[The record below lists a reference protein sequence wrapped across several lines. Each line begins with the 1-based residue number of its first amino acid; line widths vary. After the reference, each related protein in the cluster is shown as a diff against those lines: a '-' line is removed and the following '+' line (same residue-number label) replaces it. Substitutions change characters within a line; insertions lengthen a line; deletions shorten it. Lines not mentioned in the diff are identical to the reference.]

1 MNLEIKKKDQI
12 LYEEI
17 HLRHLNLLVDLKNN
31 HFNNWFFK
39 MALINTFDDLK
50 IFISNLEKNKYKCII
65 AIERKKIIGY
75 VYTYPINNKKTCL
88 KIASPTIIHE
98 SKNTSTRE
106 LTLNLIRN
114 SISNKNSNTSN
125 WFISS
130 EVNDNDL
137 ISCSRELGFQPL
149 QEIILWEKKTST
161 KYLDYNNINSFEQI
175 NKTNIK
181 SFLSFVRSNESIIIR
196 NLLDLDY
203 SDIYKRSDKECGMIK
218 NKEGILLGILKDISY
233 ENQNVYSII
242 KGELWDSE
250 LNNLLGNIIQ
260 NLNEKGKNI
269 IFKTYSH
276 DKKLNSFISNLNFI
290 EIRQEMILVRNTLI
304 KRVIKEKKLINKPWE
319 NIIGKINPQG
329 NAFPSPMP
337 IKFK

>member
-50 IFISNLEKNKYKCII
+50 IFISKLEKNKYKCII

-88 KIASPTIIHE
+88 KISSPTIIQE
-98 SKNTSTRE
+98 SKYTSTRD
-106 LTLNLIRN
+106 LILNLIRH

-149 QEIILWEKKTST
+149 QEIILWEKQTSS
-161 KYLDYNNINSFEQI
+161 KYLDYNNIYSYEQV
-175 NKTNIK
+175 NKSNIK

-203 SDIYKRSDKECGMIK
+203 SDIYKRSDKKCGMIK

-242 KGELWDSE
+242 KGKLWDSDI
-250 LNNLLGNIIQ
+250 NNLLGNIIQ
-260 NLNEKGKNI
+260 NLNENGKNI
-269 IFKTYSH
+269 ILKTYSH
-276 DKKLNSFISNLNFI
+276 DKKLNSFISDLNFL
-290 EIRQEMILVRNTLI
+290 EIRQEVILVRNTLI
-304 KRVIKEKKLINKPWE
+304 RRVVKEKNLINKPWE
-319 NIIGKINPQG
+319 NIIGKINPEG
-329 NAFPSPMP
+329 NAYPSPMP
-337 IKFK
+337 IKF

>member
-1 MNLEIKKKDQI
+1 MNLEIEKKDQI

-17 HLRHLNLLVDLKNN
+17 HLRHLNLLLDLKNN

-39 MALINTFDDLK
+39 MALINTLDDLK
-50 IFISNLEKNKYKCII
+50 VFISTLEKNKYKCII

-88 KIASPTIIHE
+88 KISSPTIIQE
-98 SKNTSTRE
+98 SKYTSTRD
-106 LTLNLIRN
+106 LILNLIRH

-149 QEIILWEKKTST
+149 QEIILWKKQTSN
-161 KYLDYNNINSFEQI
+161 KYLDYNNIYSYEQV
-175 NKTNIK
+175 NKSNIK
-181 SFLSFVRSNESIIIR
+181 SFLNFVRSNESIIIR

-203 SDIYKRSDKECGMIK
+203 SDIYKRSDKKCGMIK

-242 KGELWDSE
+242 KGKLWDSDI
-250 LNNLLGNIIQ
+250 NNLLVNIIQ
-260 NLNEKGKNI
+260 NLNENGKNI
-269 IFKTYSH
+269 ILRTYSH
-276 DKKLNSFISNLNFI
+276 DKKLNSFISDLNFL
-290 EIRQEMILVRNTLI
+290 EIRQEVILVRNTLI
-304 KRVIKEKKLINKPWE
+304 RRVVKEKNLINKPWE
-319 NIIGKINPQG
+319 NIIGKINPEG
-329 NAFPSPMP
+329 NAYPSPMP
-337 IKFK
+337 IKF

>member
-1 MNLEIKKKDQI
+1 MNLGIEKKDQI

-17 HLRHLNLLVDLKNN
+17 HLKHLNLLVDLKNN

-50 IFISNLEKNKYKCII
+50 IFISTLEKNKYKCII

-88 KIASPTIIHE
+88 KINSPTIIQE
-98 SKNTSTRE
+98 SKYTSTRE
-106 LTLNLIRN
+106 LILNLIRH
-114 SISNKNSNTSN
+114 SIFNKNSNTSN

-149 QEIILWEKKTST
+149 QEIILWEKQSSK
-161 KYLDYNNINSFEQI
+161 KYLDYNNIYSYEQV
-175 NKTNIK
+175 NKSNIK

-203 SDIYKRSDKECGMIK
+203 SDIYKRSDTKCGMIK

-233 ENQNVYSII
+233 ENLNVYSII
-242 KGELWDSE
+242 KGELWDSDI
-250 LNNLLGNIIQ
+250 NNLLGNILQ
-260 NLNEKGKNI
+260 NLNTNRKNI
-269 IFKTYSH
+269 ILKTYAN
-276 DKKLNSFISNLNFI
+276 DKKLNSFISDLNFLAM
-290 EIRQEMILVRNTLI
+290 RQEVILVRNTLI
-304 KRVIKEKKLINKPWE
+304 KRVVKEKNLINKPWE
-319 NIIGKINPQG
+319 NIIGKINPEG
-329 NAFPSPMP
+329 NAYPSPMP
-337 IKFK
+337 IKF

>member
-1 MNLEIKKKDQI
+1 MNLEIEKKDQI

-17 HLRHLNLLVDLKNN
+17 HLRHLNLLLDLKNN

-39 MALINTFDDLK
+39 MALINTLDDLK
-50 IFISNLEKNKYKCII
+50 VFISTLEKNKYKCII

-88 KIASPTIIHE
+88 KISSPTIIQE
-98 SKNTSTRE
+98 SKYTSTRD
-106 LTLNLIRN
+106 LILNLIRH

-149 QEIILWEKKTST
+149 QEIILWKKQTSN
-161 KYLDYNNINSFEQI
+161 KYLDYNNIYSYEQI
-175 NKTNIK
+175 NKSNIK
-181 SFLSFVRSNESIIIR
+181 SFLSFVRSSESIIIR

-203 SDIYKRSDKECGMIK
+203 SDIYKRSDKKCGMIK

-242 KGELWDSE
+242 KGKLWDSDI
-250 LNNLLGNIIQ
+250 NNLLGNIIQ
-260 NLNEKGKNI
+260 NLNENGKNI
-269 IFKTYSH
+269 ILRTYSH
-276 DKKLNSFISNLNFI
+276 DKKLNSFISDLNFL
-290 EIRQEMILVRNTLI
+290 EIRQEVILVRNTLI
-304 KRVIKEKKLINKPWE
+304 RRVVKEKNLINKPWE
-319 NIIGKINPQG
+319 NIIGKINPEG
-329 NAFPSPMP
+329 NAYPSPMP
-337 IKFK
+337 IKF

>member
-1 MNLEIKKKDQI
+1 MNLEIEKKDQI

-17 HLRHLNLLVDLKNN
+17 HLRHLNLLLDLKNN

-50 IFISNLEKNKYKCII
+50 IFISTLEKNKYKCII

-88 KIASPTIIHE
+88 KISSPTIIQE
-98 SKNTSTRE
+98 SKYTSTRD
-106 LTLNLIRN
+106 LILNLIRH

-149 QEIILWEKKTST
+149 QEIILWKKQTSN
-161 KYLDYNNINSFEQI
+161 KYLDYNNIYSYEQV
-175 NKTNIK
+175 NKSNIK
-181 SFLSFVRSNESIIIR
+181 SFLNFVRSNESIIIR

-203 SDIYKRSDKECGMIK
+203 SDIYKRSDKKCGMIK

-242 KGELWDSE
+242 KGKLWDSDI
-250 LNNLLGNIIQ
+250 NNLLGNIIQ
-260 NLNEKGKNI
+260 NLNENGKNI
-269 IFKTYSH
+269 ILRTYSH
-276 DKKLNSFISNLNFI
+276 DKKLNSFISDLNFL
-290 EIRQEMILVRNTLI
+290 EIRQEVILVRNTLI
-304 KRVIKEKKLINKPWE
+304 RRVVKEKNLINKPWE
-319 NIIGKINPQG
+319 NIIGKINPEG
-329 NAFPSPMP
+329 NAYPSPMP
-337 IKFK
+337 IKF

>member
-1 MNLEIKKKDQI
+1 MNLEIEKKDQI

-17 HLRHLNLLVDLKNN
+17 HLRHLNLLIDLRNN

-50 IFISNLEKNKYKCII
+50 NFISNLDNNKYKCII

-75 VYTYPINNKKTCL
+75 IYTYPINNKKTCL
-88 KIASPTIIHE
+88 KISSPKIIQE
-98 SKNTSTRE
+98 SKYTSSRE
-106 LTLNLIRN
+106 LILNLIRN
-114 SISNKNSNTSN
+114 SIYSNNSNTSN

-149 QEIILWEKKTST
+149 QEIILWKNQTSN
-161 KYLDYNNINSFEQI
+161 KYLDYSNAYSYEQI

-181 SFLSFVRSNESIIIR
+181 SFLSFVRSNESIVIR

-203 SDIYKRSDKECGMIK
+203 SDIYKRSEKGCGMIK
-218 NKEGILLGILKDISY
+218 NKEGILLGLLKDISY

-242 KGELWDSE
+242 RGELWDSD
-250 LNNLLGNIIQ
+250 LNNFLGNILQ
-260 NLNEKGKNI
+260 NLNVTGNNI
-269 IFKTYSH
+269 VFKTYSH
-276 DKKLNSFISNLNFI
+276 DKKLNSFISDLNFI
-290 EIRQEMILVRNTLI
+290 EIRQELILVRNTLI
-304 KRVIKEKKLINKPWE
+304 KRVVKEKNLMNKPWE

-329 NAFPSPMP
+329 NAYPSPMP
-337 IKFK
+337 INFK

>member
-1 MNLEIKKKDQI
+1 MNLEIEKKDQI

-17 HLRHLNLLVDLKNN
+17 HLRHLNLLLDLKNN

-39 MALINTFDDLK
+39 MALINTLDDLK
-50 IFISNLEKNKYKCII
+50 VFISTLEKNKYKCII

-88 KIASPTIIHE
+88 KISSPTIIQE
-98 SKNTSTRE
+98 SKYTSTRD
-106 LTLNLIRN
+106 LILNLIRH

-149 QEIILWEKKTST
+149 QEIILWKKQTSN
-161 KYLDYNNINSFEQI
+161 KYLDYNNIYSYEQV
-175 NKTNIK
+175 NKSNIK
-181 SFLSFVRSNESIIIR
+181 SFLNFVRSNESIIIR

-203 SDIYKRSDKECGMIK
+203 SDIYKRSDKKCGMIK

-242 KGELWDSE
+242 KGKLWDSDI
-250 LNNLLGNIIQ
+250 NNLLGNIIQ
-260 NLNEKGKNI
+260 NLNENGKNI
-269 IFKTYSH
+269 ILRTYSH
-276 DKKLNSFISNLNFI
+276 DKKLNSFISDLNFL
-290 EIRQEMILVRNTLI
+290 EIRQEVILVRNTLI
-304 KRVIKEKKLINKPWE
+304 RRVVKEKNLINKPWE
-319 NIIGKINPQG
+319 NIIGKINPEG
-329 NAFPSPMP
+329 NAYPSPMP
-337 IKFK
+337 IKF

>member
-50 IFISNLEKNKYKCII
+50 IFISKLEKNKYKCII

-88 KIASPTIIHE
+88 KIASPTIIQE
-98 SKNTSTRE
+98 SKYTSTRE
-106 LTLNLIRN
+106 LTLNLIRH

-137 ISCSRELGFQPL
+137 ISSSRELGFQPL
-149 QEIILWEKKTST
+149 QEIILWEKKTSS
-161 KYLDYNNINSFEQI
+161 KYLDYNNIYSYEQVNNS
-175 NKTNIK
+175 NIK

-260 NLNEKGKNI
+260 NLNKKGKNI

-276 DKKLNSFISNLNFI
+276 DKKLNSFISNLNFL
-290 EIRQEMILVRNTLI
+290 EIRQELILVRNTLI
-304 KRVIKEKKLINKPWE
+304 KRVVKEKNLINKPWE

>member
-1 MNLEIKKKDQI
+1 MNLEIKKKDKI

-50 IFISNLEKNKYKCII
+50 IFISKLEKNKYKCII
-65 AIERKKIIGY
+65 AIESKKIIGY

-88 KIASPTIIHE
+88 KISSPTIIEE
-98 SKNTSTRE
+98 SKYVSKRE
-106 LTLNLIRN
+106 LTLNLIKH
-114 SISNKNSNTSN
+114 SITKNNSNTSN

-149 QEIILWEKKTST
+149 QEIILWEKRTSN
-161 KYLDYNNINSFEQI
+161 KYFDYDKNYSFERV

-181 SFLSFVRSNESIIIR
+181 PFLSVIRSNESIVIR
-196 NLLDLDY
+196 NLLDFDY

-218 NKEGILLGILKDISY
+218 NNEGIFFGILKDISY
-233 ENQNVYSII
+233 ENQSIYSII
-242 KGELWDSE
+242 RGELWDNE
-250 LNNLLGNIIQ
+250 LGNLLSNILQ
-260 NLNEKGKNI
+260 NLNTKGNNI
-269 IFKTYSH
+269 VFKTYSH
-276 DKKLNSFISNLNFI
+276 DKKLNSFISDLNFLVVK
-290 EIRQEMILVRNTLI
+290 QELILVRNTLI
-304 KRVIKEKKLINKPWE
+304 KRVVKEKNLINKPWD
-319 NIIGKINPQG
+319 NPIWKINPQG
-329 NAFPSPMP
+329 DAYPSPMP
-337 IKFK
+337 IKLK

>member
-1 MNLEIKKKDQI
+1 MNLEIEKKDQI

-17 HLRHLNLLVDLKNN
+17 HLRHLNLLLDLKNN

-88 KIASPTIIHE
+88 KISSPTIIQE
-98 SKNTSTRE
+98 SKYTSTRD
-106 LTLNLIRN
+106 LILNLIRH

-149 QEIILWEKKTST
+149 QEIILWKKQTSN
-161 KYLDYNNINSFEQI
+161 KYLDYNNIYSYEQV
-175 NKTNIK
+175 NKSNIK
-181 SFLSFVRSNESIIIR
+181 SFLNFVRSNESIIIR

-203 SDIYKRSDKECGMIK
+203 SDIYKRSDKKCGMIK

-242 KGELWDSE
+242 KGELWDSDI
-250 LNNLLGNIIQ
+250 NNLLGNIIQ
-260 NLNEKGKNI
+260 NLNENGKNI
-269 IFKTYSH
+269 ILRTYSH
-276 DKKLNSFISNLNFI
+276 DKKLNSFISDLNFL
-290 EIRQEMILVRNTLI
+290 EIRQEVILVRNTLI
-304 KRVIKEKKLINKPWE
+304 KRVVKEKNLINKPWE
-319 NIIGKINPQG
+319 NIIGKINPEG
-329 NAFPSPMP
+329 NAYPSPMP
-337 IKFK
+337 IKF

>member
-1 MNLEIKKKDQI
+1 MNLEIEKKDQI

-50 IFISNLEKNKYKCII
+50 IFISTLEKNKYKCII

-88 KIASPTIIHE
+88 KISSPTIIQE
-98 SKNTSTRE
+98 SKYTSTRD
-106 LTLNLIRN
+106 LILNLIRH

-149 QEIILWEKKTST
+149 QEIILWEKQTCN
-161 KYLDYNNINSFEQI
+161 KYLDYNSIYSYEHI
-175 NKTNIK
+175 NKSNIK

-203 SDIYKRSDKECGMIK
+203 SDIYKRSDKKCGMIK

-242 KGELWDSE
+242 KGKLWDSDI
-250 LNNLLGNIIQ
+250 NNLLGNIIQ
-260 NLNEKGKNI
+260 NLNENGKNI
-269 IFKTYSH
+269 ILRTYSH
-276 DKKLNSFISNLNFI
+276 DKKLNSFISDLNFL
-290 EIRQEMILVRNTLI
+290 EIRQEVILVRNTLI
-304 KRVIKEKKLINKPWE
+304 RRVVKEKNLINKPWE
-319 NIIGKINPQG
+319 NIIGKINPEG
-329 NAFPSPMP
+329 NAYPSPMP
-337 IKFK
+337 IKF

>member
-1 MNLEIKKKDQI
+1 MNLEIEKKDQI

-17 HLRHLNLLVDLKNN
+17 HLRHLNLLVDLKTN
-31 HFNNWFFK
+31 HYNNWFFK

-50 IFISNLEKNKYKCII
+50 IFIRTLEKNKYKCII

-88 KIASPTIIHE
+88 KITSPTIIQE
-98 SKNTSTRE
+98 SKYISLRE
-106 LTLNLIRN
+106 LTLNLIRH

-149 QEIILWEKKTST
+149 QEIILWKKQTSN
-161 KYLDYNNINSFEQI
+161 KYLDYNNIYSYEQV
-175 NKTNIK
+175 NKSNIK
-181 SFLSFVRSNESIIIR
+181 SFLNFVRSNESIIIR

-203 SDIYKRSDKECGMIK
+203 SDIYKRSDKKCGMIK

-242 KGELWDSE
+242 KGKLWDSDI
-250 LNNLLGNIIQ
+250 NNLLGNIIQ
-260 NLNEKGKNI
+260 NLNENGENI
-269 IFKTYSH
+269 ILRTYSH
-276 DKKLNSFISNLNFI
+276 DKKLNSFISDLNFL
-290 EIRQEMILVRNTLI
+290 EIRQEVILVRNTLI
-304 KRVIKEKKLINKPWE
+304 RRVVKEKNLINKPWE
-319 NIIGKINPQG
+319 NIIGKINPEG
-329 NAFPSPMP
+329 NAYPSPMP
-337 IKFK
+337 IKF

>member
-1 MNLEIKKKDQI
+1 MNLEIEKKDQI

-17 HLRHLNLLVDLKNN
+17 HLRHLNLLLDLKNN

-50 IFISNLEKNKYKCII
+50 IFISTLEKNKYKCII

-88 KIASPTIIHE
+88 KISSPTIIQE
-98 SKNTSTRE
+98 SKYTSTRD
-106 LTLNLIRN
+106 LILNLIRH

-149 QEIILWEKKTST
+149 QEIILWKKQTSN
-161 KYLDYNNINSFEQI
+161 KYLDYNNIYSYEQV
-175 NKTNIK
+175 NKSNIK
-181 SFLSFVRSNESIIIR
+181 SFLNFVRSNESIIIR

-203 SDIYKRSDKECGMIK
+203 SDIYKRSDKKCGMIK

-242 KGELWDSE
+242 KGELWDSDI
-250 LNNLLGNIIQ
+250 NNLLGNIIQ
-260 NLNEKGKNI
+260 NLNENGKNI
-269 IFKTYSH
+269 ILRTYSH
-276 DKKLNSFISNLNFI
+276 DKKLNSFISDLNFL
-290 EIRQEMILVRNTLI
+290 EIRQEVILVRNTLI
-304 KRVIKEKKLINKPWE
+304 RRVVKEKNLINKPWE
-319 NIIGKINPQG
+319 NIIGKINPEG
-329 NAFPSPMP
+329 NAYPSPMP
-337 IKFK
+337 IKF

>member
-1 MNLEIKKKDQI
+1 MNLEIEKKDQI

-17 HLRHLNLLVDLKNN
+17 HLRHLNLLLDLKNN

-50 IFISNLEKNKYKCII
+50 IFISKLEKNKYKCII

-88 KIASPTIIHE
+88 KISSPTIIQE
-98 SKNTSTRE
+98 SKYTSTRD
-106 LTLNLIRN
+106 LILNLIRH

-149 QEIILWEKKTST
+149 QEIILWKKQTSN
-161 KYLDYNNINSFEQI
+161 KYLDYNNIYSYEQV
-175 NKTNIK
+175 NKSNIK
-181 SFLSFVRSNESIIIR
+181 SFLNFIRSNESIIIR

-203 SDIYKRSDKECGMIK
+203 SDIYKRSDKKCGMIK

-242 KGELWDSE
+242 KGELWDSDI
-250 LNNLLGNIIQ
+250 NNLLGNIIQ
-260 NLNEKGKNI
+260 NLNENGKNI
-269 IFKTYSH
+269 ILRTYSH
-276 DKKLNSFISNLNFI
+276 DKKLNSFISDLNFL
-290 EIRQEMILVRNTLI
+290 EIRQEVILVRNTLI
-304 KRVIKEKKLINKPWE
+304 RRVVKEKNLINKPWE
-319 NIIGKINPQG
+319 NIIGKINPEG
-329 NAFPSPMP
+329 NAYPSPMP
-337 IKFK
+337 IKF

>member
-1 MNLEIKKKDQI
+1 MNLEIEKKDQI

-17 HLRHLNLLVDLKNN
+17 HLRHLNLLLDLKNN

-50 IFISNLEKNKYKCII
+50 IFISTLEKNKYKCII

-88 KIASPTIIHE
+88 KISSPTIIQE
-98 SKNTSTRE
+98 SKYTSTRD
-106 LTLNLIRN
+106 LILNLIRH

-149 QEIILWEKKTST
+149 QEIILWEKQTSN
-161 KYLDYNNINSFEQI
+161 KYLDYKNIYFYEKI
-175 NKTNIK
+175 NKSNIK

-242 KGELWDSE
+242 KGELWDSDI
-250 LNNLLGNIIQ
+250 NNLLGNIIQ
-260 NLNEKGKNI
+260 NLNENGKNI
-269 IFKTYSH
+269 ILRTYSH
-276 DKKLNSFISNLNFI
+276 DKKLNSFISDLNFL
-290 EIRQEMILVRNTLI
+290 EIRQEVILVRNTLI
-304 KRVIKEKKLINKPWE
+304 RRVVKEKNLINKPWE
-319 NIIGKINPQG
+319 NIIGKINPEG
-329 NAFPSPMP
+329 NAYPSPMP
-337 IKFK
+337 IKF

>member
-1 MNLEIKKKDQI
+1 MNLEIEKKDQI

-17 HLRHLNLLVDLKNN
+17 HLRHLNLLLDLKNN

-39 MALINTFDDLK
+39 MALINTLDDLK
-50 IFISNLEKNKYKCII
+50 VFISTLEKNKYKCII

-88 KIASPTIIHE
+88 KISSPTIIQE
-98 SKNTSTRE
+98 SKYTSTRD
-106 LTLNLIRN
+106 LILNLIRH

-149 QEIILWEKKTST
+149 QEIILWEKKTSS
-161 KYLDYNNINSFEQI
+161 KYLDYNNIYSYEQI
-175 NKTNIK
+175 NKSNIK

-260 NLNEKGKNI
+260 NLNAKGKNI

-276 DKKLNSFISNLNFI
+276 DKKLNSFISNLNFL

-304 KRVIKEKKLINKPWE
+304 KRVVKEKNLINKPWE

>member
-1 MNLEIKKKDQI
+1 MNLEIEKKDQI

-17 HLRHLNLLVDLKNN
+17 HLRHLNLLLDLKNN

-50 IFISNLEKNKYKCII
+50 IFISKLEKNKYKCII

-88 KIASPTIIHE
+88 KISSPTIIQE
-98 SKNTSTRE
+98 SKYTSTRD
-106 LTLNLIRN
+106 LILNLIRH

-149 QEIILWEKKTST
+149 QEIILWEKQTSN
-161 KYLDYNNINSFEQI
+161 KYLDYNNIYSYEQV
-175 NKTNIK
+175 NKSNIK

-203 SDIYKRSDKECGMIK
+203 SDIYKRSDKKCGMIK

-242 KGELWDSE
+242 KGELWDSDI
-250 LNNLLGNIIQ
+250 NNLLGNIIQ
-260 NLNEKGKNI
+260 NLNENGKNI
-269 IFKTYSH
+269 ILRTYSH
-276 DKKLNSFISNLNFI
+276 DKKLNSFISDLNFL
-290 EIRQEMILVRNTLI
+290 EIRQEVILVRNTLI
-304 KRVIKEKKLINKPWE
+304 KRVVKEKNLINKPWE

-329 NAFPSPMP
+329 NAYPSPMP
-337 IKFK
+337 IKF

>member
-1 MNLEIKKKDQI
+1 MNLEIEKKDQI

-50 IFISNLEKNKYKCII
+50 IFISKLEKNKYKCII
-65 AIERKKIIGY
+65 AIERRKIIGY

-88 KIASPTIIHE
+88 KITSPKIIQE
-98 SKNTSTRE
+98 SKYVSTRE
-106 LTLNLIRN
+106 LTLNLIRH
-114 SISNKNSNTSN
+114 SISNNNSNTSN

-149 QEIILWEKKTST
+149 QEIILWEKQTSS
-161 KYLDYNNINSFEQI
+161 KYLDYNNIYSYEQI
-175 NKTNIK
+175 NKSNIK

-203 SDIYKRSDKECGMIK
+203 SDIYKRSDKKCGMIK

-260 NLNEKGKNI
+260 NLNAKGKNI

-276 DKKLNSFISNLNFI
+276 DKKLNSFISNLNFL

-304 KRVIKEKKLINKPWE
+304 KRVVKEKNLINKPWE

>member
-1 MNLEIKKKDQI
+1 MNLEIEKKDQI

-17 HLRHLNLLVDLKNN
+17 HLRHLNLLLDLKNN

-39 MALINTFDDLK
+39 MALINTLDDLK
-50 IFISNLEKNKYKCII
+50 VFISTLEKNKYKCII

-88 KIASPTIIHE
+88 KISSPTIIQE
-98 SKNTSTRE
+98 SKYTSTRD
-106 LTLNLIRN
+106 LRLNLIRH

-149 QEIILWEKKTST
+149 QEIILWKKQTSN
-161 KYLDYNNINSFEQI
+161 KYLDYNNIYSYEQV
-175 NKTNIK
+175 NKSNIK
-181 SFLSFVRSNESIIIR
+181 SFLNFVRSNESIIIR

-203 SDIYKRSDKECGMIK
+203 SDIYKRSDKKCGMIK

-242 KGELWDSE
+242 KGKLWDSDI
-250 LNNLLGNIIQ
+250 NNLLGNIIQ
-260 NLNEKGKNI
+260 NLNENGKNI
-269 IFKTYSH
+269 ILRTYSH
-276 DKKLNSFISNLNFI
+276 DKKLNSFISDLNFL
-290 EIRQEMILVRNTLI
+290 EIRQEVILVRNTLI
-304 KRVIKEKKLINKPWE
+304 RRVVKEKNLINKPWE
-319 NIIGKINPQG
+319 NIIGKINPEG
-329 NAFPSPMP
+329 NAYPSPMP
-337 IKFK
+337 IKF

>member
-1 MNLEIKKKDQI
+1 MNLEIEKKDQI

-17 HLRHLNLLVDLKNN
+17 HLRHLNLLVDLKTN

-50 IFISNLEKNKYKCII
+50 IFISKLEKNKHTCII

-75 VYTYPINNKKTCL
+75 VYTYPINSKKTCL
-88 KIASPTIIHE
+88 KISSPTIIQE
-98 SKNTSTRE
+98 SKYVSTRE
-106 LTLNLIRN
+106 LTLNLIRH
-114 SISNKNSNTSN
+114 SISNKNSITSN
-125 WFISS
+125 LFISS
-130 EVNDNDL
+130 EVNNNDL

-149 QEIILWEKKTST
+149 QEVILWEKQSSN
-161 KYLDYNNINSFEQI
+161 KYLNYNNVYSYEHI
-175 NKTNIK
+175 NKLNVK
-181 SFLSFVRSNESIIIR
+181 SFLSFVRANESIIIR

-203 SDIYKRSDKECGMIK
+203 SDIYKRSDKKCGMIK

-242 KGELWDSE
+242 KGELWNID
-250 LNNLLGNIIQ
+250 LNNLLGNIMQ

-269 IFKTYSH
+269 ILKTYSQ
-276 DKKLNSFISNLNFI
+276 DKQLNSFMSDLNFL
-290 EIRQEMILVRNTLI
+290 EIRQEVILVRNTLI
-304 KRVIKEKKLINKPWE
+304 KRVVKEKNLIKKPWE

-329 NAFPSPMP
+329 NAYPSPMP
-337 IKFK
+337 IKF

>member
-1 MNLEIKKKDQI
+1 MNLEIKKKEPI

-17 HLRHLNLLVDLKNN
+17 HLRHINLLIDLKNN

-88 KIASPTIIHE
+88 KITSPTIIQK
-98 SKNTSTRE
+98 SKYISTRE
-106 LTLNLIRN
+106 LTLNLIRH
-114 SISNKNSNTSN
+114 SISNKNSNPSN

-130 EVNDNDL
+130 EIDNNDL

-149 QEIILWEKKTST
+149 QEIILWEKRTSN
-161 KYLDYNNINSFEQI
+161 KYLEYNNIYSYEQI
-175 NKTNIK
+175 NKSNVK

-203 SDIYKRSDKECGMIK
+203 SDIYKRSDKKCGMIK

-260 NLNEKGKNI
+260 NLNAKGKNI

-276 DKKLNSFISNLNFI
+276 DKNLNSFISDLNFL
-290 EIRQEMILVRNTLI
+290 EIRQELTLVKNTL
-304 KRVIKEKKLINKPWE
+304 VKKVVKGKNLINKPWE
-319 NIIGKINPQG
+319 NIIGKINPEG
-329 NAFPSPMP
+329 NAYPSPMP
-337 IKFK
+337 IKF

>member
-1 MNLEIKKKDQI
+1 MNLEIEKKDQI

-50 IFISNLEKNKYKCII
+50 IFISTLEKNKYKCII

-88 KIASPTIIHE
+88 KISSPTIIQE
-98 SKNTSTRE
+98 SKYTSTRD
-106 LTLNLIRN
+106 LILNLIRH

-149 QEIILWEKKTST
+149 QEIILWKKQTSN
-161 KYLDYNNINSFEQI
+161 KYLDYNNIYSYEQV
-175 NKTNIK
+175 NKSNIK
-181 SFLSFVRSNESIIIR
+181 SFLNFVRSNESIIIR

-203 SDIYKRSDKECGMIK
+203 SDIYKRSDKKCGMIK

-242 KGELWDSE
+242 KGKLWDSDI
-250 LNNLLGNIIQ
+250 NNLLGNIIQ
-260 NLNEKGKNI
+260 NLNENGKNI
-269 IFKTYSH
+269 ILRTYSH
-276 DKKLNSFISNLNFI
+276 DKKLNSFISDLNFL
-290 EIRQEMILVRNTLI
+290 EIRQEVILVRNTLI
-304 KRVIKEKKLINKPWE
+304 RRVVKEKNLINKPWE
-319 NIIGKINPQG
+319 NIIGKINPEG
-329 NAFPSPMP
+329 NAYPSPMP
-337 IKFK
+337 IKF